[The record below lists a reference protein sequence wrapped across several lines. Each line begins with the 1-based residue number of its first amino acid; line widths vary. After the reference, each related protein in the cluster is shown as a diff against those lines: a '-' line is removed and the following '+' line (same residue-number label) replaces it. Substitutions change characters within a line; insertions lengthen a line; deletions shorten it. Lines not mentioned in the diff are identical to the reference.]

1 MDAIEANH
9 ASVQRRL
16 EDVVE
21 KWLRDGDNPSW
32 ETLAEAVTLCRE
44 GGGKN
49 VGLKI
54 KQKTGLGDTDVLMPL
69 LPILHY
75 CVIFFAEHAKQESA
89 RTIVFSST
97 ASEEFIA
104 QSLPVTFSAK
114 PSHHGYI
121 LAPNVFS
128 LLHIPH

>member
-54 KQKTGLGDTDVLMPL
+54 KQKTGIGDTDVLMPL
-69 LPILHY
+69 LPIY
-75 CVIFFAEHAKQESA
+75 FITTSFFC
-89 RTIVFSST
+89 RTCK
-97 ASEEFIA
+97 AGEC
-104 QSLPVTFSAK
+104 
-114 PSHHGYI
+114 
-121 LAPNVFS
+121 
-128 LLHIPH
+128 